1 MMKGISLLII
11 LTAISIG
18 ACRSILKIHR
28 RIQRIKSERSGIT
41 LDDFRQEFRDAQ
53 YNENAV
59 EAAFH
64 DFVDSF
70 GFPVR
75 REDELWETLNLYPE
89 DVDRMVERRALQLG
103 VADIW
108 HSPYSGSLPLDTV
121 EDYVRLLSQIMMTQ
135 EEGRGPE

>member
-1 MMKGISLLII
+1 MRYK
-11 LTAISIG
+11 
-18 ACRSILKIHR
+18 RV
-28 RIQRIKSERSGIT
+28 QRIMAERSGIT
-41 LDDFRQEFRDAQ
+41 LADFREEFKDSQ
-53 YNENAV
+53 YNDKAV
-59 EAAFH
+59 EAVFH

-75 REDELWETLNLYPE
+75 REDDFRDTLMMDMG

-121 EDYVRLLSQIMMTQ
+121 EDYVRLLSQIITTE
-135 EEGRGPE
+135 EEGRS

>member
-1 MMKGISLLII
+1 MIKGISLIIINIAMLI
-11 LTAISIG
+11 AGCG
-18 ACRSILKIHR
+18 AILKRHR
-28 RIQRIKSERSGIT
+28 RIQRIKKERGGIT
-41 LDDFRQEFRDAQ
+41 IADFRQEFRDSQ
-53 YNENAV
+53 YNEKAV

-70 GFPVR
+70 GFSGR
-75 REDELWETLNLYPE
+75 REDELKETLMLHPE

-121 EDYVRLLSQIMMTQ
+121 EDYVRLLSQIITTE
-135 EEGRGPE
+135 EEGSI